1 MNSSSAP
8 LLRKCS
14 LVFFVDI
21 LVYSASYEDHLCHLE
36 QVFMLLQQHQW
47 KVKLVKCS
55 FARRQIAYLGY
66 VISDKGVSTCPN
78 KVTTVAEWHV
88 PQFVKE
94 LRSFLGLA

>member
-8 LLRKCS
+8 LLRKCA

-78 KVTTVAEWHV
+78 KVTAVAE
-88 PQFVKE
+88 
-94 LRSFLGLA
+94 